1 MEYDIYFTDE
11 NENTFKVL
19 TFETILDARI
29 YLVNAEIDLF
39 NDDSISDI
47 DYEFIIDEI
56 LQEKINNKEFI
67 IKGE

>member
-1 MEYDIYFTDE
+1 MY
-11 NENTFKVL
+11 
-19 TFETILDARI
+19 FETILDARI
-29 YLVNAEIDLF
+29 HLINTEIELF

-56 LQEKINNKEFI
+56 LQDKINNKEFI